1 MAHDGS
7 MCRSSESPIERIKSG
22 LADLPAWL
30 AGIDDAG
37 LGEPLV
43 DGRGLINRLE
53 AVLAE
58 PMRRFEKSGAYRADG
73 ALDLVAWLRWKCGL
87 SGGAAA
93 ERVGIA
99 RQMENLPRTQ
109 QAFARGDV
117 GYQQV
122 AAIARTA
129 DHIGVDAVRRGE
141 SSLLEA
147 AARLDGGQFTSV
159 AKNFEHQVDAAGA
172 LAEANRAHQRRYLHL
187 GEPTDGLVRVDG
199 LLDTEGGAIVKTA
212 LNAFMLPG
220 KDDDRTPG
228 QRRADAFVE
237 LCRRREV
244 RGHPDGAGP
253 RPVLVIRASLDTLVG
268 SPGAPAAALEGGGL
282 IPAETLRRHAC
293 DSAVSRIV
301 GLGELEHEISH
312 SSRSI
317 PAPTRRALSARDH
330 HCVFRSCDR
339 QPIWCDGHHLQHWV
353 DGGPTS
359 LENLA
364 LLCRPHHRMVH
375 EEGWALQRKR
385 DGRFEL
391 SPPGRVPAAARS
403 A

>member
-30 AGIDDAG
+30 ARVDDAE

-43 DGRGLINRLE
+43 DGRTLINRLE
-53 AVLAE
+53 AMLAE

-73 ALDLVAWLRWKCGL
+73 ALDLVAWLRWRCGL

-93 ERVGIA
+93 ERVGMA
-99 RQMENLPRTQ
+99 RQLESLPRTQ

-117 GYQQV
+117 GYQHV
-122 AAIARTA
+122 VAIARTA
-129 DHIGVDAVRRGE
+129 DHVGVDAVRRDE
-141 SSLLEA
+141 TSLLKA
-147 AARLDGGQFTSV
+147 AETLDAGQFVAV
-159 AKNFEHQVDAAGA
+159 AKNFEHRVDAAGA
-172 LAEANRAHQRRYLHL
+172 LAEANRAHQRRYLHF
-187 GEPTDGLVRVDG
+187 GDPIDGLVRLDG
-199 LLDTEGGAIVKTA
+199 LLDAEGGAIVRTA
-212 LNAFMLPG
+212 LDAFMLPG
-220 KDDDRTPG
+220 KDDDRTAG

-237 LCRRREV
+237 LCRRRDG
-244 RGHPDGAGP
+244 RGHSDGAGP
-253 RPVLVIRASLDTLVG
+253 RPVLVINAGIDTLTRTD
-268 SPGAPAAALEGGGL
+268 GAPAGALEGGGL
-282 IPAETLRRHAC
+282 LPAETVRRLAC

-301 GLGELEHEISH
+301 GLGELEHEMSH
-312 SSRSI
+312 ASRSI

-339 QPIWCDGHHLQHWV
+339 QPTFCDGHHLKHWV
-353 DGGPTS
+353 DGGPTR

-364 LLCRPHHRMVH
+364 LLCRPHHRLVH
-375 EEGWALQRKR
+375 EEGWRLERGH

-391 SPPGRVPAAARS
+391 TPPGKIPAAARS